1 MKIPHFSKIHN
12 RFKINGYHYNQDDLT
27 QVAYN
32 FIKEGAAFEEVI
44 GVFLLDWLDASE
56 TITIQT
62 SGSTGQPKKIKVSK
76 QAMVHSAVRTGE
88 FFDLQVGDRAL
99 LCLPVDYIA
108 GKMMLVR
115 AMILGL
121 DLIIKAPKTA
131 LDLSGQSFDFCAMVP
146 LQAQKTLPYLSQ
158 IKTLLIGGAPLSFD
172 LRQALTKIHPNCFE
186 TYGMT
191 ETLTHIAVAK
201 INYPP
206 QPFCL
211 LPEINITTSSDS
223 ALIVDAPHLSDTPIH
238 TNDIVNI
245 LSENEFQLLGRKN
258 NVINSGGKKLFPE
271 QLEQQLGTAL
281 AVPFFFASQAD
292 VDLGE
297 RLVLLVEGT
306 NAIQNNIETALQ
318 DVFGLDK
325 LLYPKEIIY
334 FNTFTY
340 TASGKIDRP
349 STLKKL
355 EAL

>member
-191 ETLTHIAVAK
+191 ETVSHIAAK
-201 INYPP
+201 NLSKGERVFTILPDISIAVDDND
-206 QPFCL
+206 CL
-211 LPEINITTSSDS
+211 VVKAPKLTSEV
-223 ALIVDAPHLSDTPIH
+223 LY
-238 TNDIVNI
+238 TNDVVTLVSND
-245 LSENEFQLLGRKN
+245 SFKWLGRFD
-258 NVINSGGKKLFPE
+258 NVMNSGGIKIYPE
-271 QLEQQLGTAL
+271 Q
-281 AVPFFFASQAD
+281 
-292 VDLGE
+292 
-297 RLVLLVEGT
+297 
-306 NAIQNNIETALQ
+306 IEKVLQ
-318 DVFGLDK
+318 DQISNRFYITSIPDK
-325 LLYPKEIIY
+325 LLGQKVILIIEGKSQELELDFSEIEINKRPKNIY
-334 FNTFTY
+334 FIKEFCETT
-340 TASGKIDRP
+340 SGKIQRQK
-349 STLKKL
+349 TLETL
-355 EAL
+355 NLNHT